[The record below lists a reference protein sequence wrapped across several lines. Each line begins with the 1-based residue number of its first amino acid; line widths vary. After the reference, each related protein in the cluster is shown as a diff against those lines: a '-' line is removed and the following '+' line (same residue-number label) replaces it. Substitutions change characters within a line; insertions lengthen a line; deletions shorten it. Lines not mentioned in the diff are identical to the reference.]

1 MLDLTTGTKTPF
13 PAVASFSFSPD
24 GEWLLM
30 RPQGATPA
38 PAAANAAGG
47 RGGRGG
53 AGGGN
58 AGASD
63 APGTDLL
70 MRHLATGAQ
79 RYVGN
84 VGSFAFDDGGKL
96 MAYTVRGQQRLGNGV
111 YVMTLASGE
120 QKMLDAAAADY
131 DQL

>member
-1 MLDLTTGTKTPF
+1 MRLP
-13 PAVASFSFSPD
+13 
-24 GEWLLM
+24 GE
-30 RPQGATPA
+30 AD
-38 PAAANAAGG
+38 AAA
-47 RGGRGG
+47 RGGGS
-53 AGGGN
+53 

-70 MRHLATGAQ
+70 MRQLATGAQ

-84 VGSFAFDDGGKL
+84 VGSYAFDDSGKL

-131 DQL
+131 DQLTWSGEGTNLAVLRGDKAQGKAQKDNVLLAWTERRHARSRS